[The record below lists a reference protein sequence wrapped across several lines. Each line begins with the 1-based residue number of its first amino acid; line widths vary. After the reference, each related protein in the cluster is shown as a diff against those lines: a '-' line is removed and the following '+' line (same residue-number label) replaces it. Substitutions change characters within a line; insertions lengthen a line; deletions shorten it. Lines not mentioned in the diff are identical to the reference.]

1 MKFPELEEAGVK
13 VGAKEVRA
21 AIAVRSLSTIIMAP
35 CLPA

>member
-21 AIAVRSLSTIIMAP
+21 AIAVRCLSIDAP